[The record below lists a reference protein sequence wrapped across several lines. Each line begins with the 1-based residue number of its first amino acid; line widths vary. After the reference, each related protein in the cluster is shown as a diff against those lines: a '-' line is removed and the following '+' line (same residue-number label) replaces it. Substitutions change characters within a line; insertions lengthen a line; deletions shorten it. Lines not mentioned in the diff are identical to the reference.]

1 MSDSVTPWIVACQ
14 APLSVGFSRQE
25 YRSGK
30 TFPSPGALEGL
41 GKTEK
46 KSPGSGVLS
55 MSTDV
60 KLGSEQIFTPE
71 SKVAPRK
78 AQPQPQSR
86 CCVFPGIYGG
96 HTLGFPRAKWSRSPA
111 SPLLGYEIFA
121 YRDFPGGS
129 VVKTPHFQ
137 CRGCRF
143 NPWSQHQDSTHFM
156 AQSSPT
162 PKKIFFN

>member
-46 KSPGSGVLS
+46 KSPESGVLS

-96 HTLGFPRAKWSRSPA
+96 HTLGFPRAK
-111 SPLLGYEIFA
+111 
-121 YRDFPGGS
+121 
-129 VVKTPHFQ
+129 
-137 CRGCRF
+137 
-143 NPWSQHQDSTHFM
+143 
-156 AQSSPT
+156 
-162 PKKIFFN
+162 